1 MFRPLRL
8 KVLLAAAV
16 VIVFIITSNQIS
28 SRHSRLAIFPSP
40 YPPPPPP
47 LSVAVLES
55 EGCHDEVTA
64 ALVYAFA
71 QQPLTNVTLY
81 LKKARFGI
89 QPIYH
94 SFFSSGRPGADA
106 PVRATSRDF
115 SPRNLQQ
122 AAPHVVVMVTGEFDF
137 ALDAGLAHLFE
148 HSPNTRLL
156 CVIHHADWWR
166 VVEDDAATHEL
177 VAKAAPWIASRR
189 ITFLTLSPHVH
200 HYLLKTITPT
210 WKTLID
216 VPPRIETFVP
226 VFPVDPALSSATA
239 FNLGAEE
246 IGFAIQGN
254 ASPGRRNY
262 TKVVLQL
269 AELRRHK
276 TAPDVRLHLLS
287 GSSAIEQV
295 AIPAEVA
302 EHVVVHRSLDYAD
315 YYRLLGQ
322 NVALLTAFE
331 SNAYYYE
338 RASSTIPAALISGT
352 PVIADQRLLDAY
364 SYLDRSLVWFRE
376 PGEEE
381 MDVAVKVARET
392 SAEERRARSAQVRRK
407 NRDLCRANVQ
417 MIASWVR
424 ETANT

>member
-122 AAPHVVVMVTGEFDF
+122 AAPHVVVMVTGD
-137 ALDAGLAHLFE
+137 
-148 HSPNTRLL
+148 
-156 CVIHHADWWR
+156 
-166 VVEDDAATHEL
+166 
-177 VAKAAPWIASRR
+177 RR